1 MTQRLEGKTSRA
13 IETRILLIRGE
24 KVLIDADLAELYGVS
39 TKRLNEQVK
48 RNRNRFP
55 DDFVFSLTQAEK
67 DGVVANCDHLSNLR
81 YSPTLPHA
89 FTEHGAIMAATVLN
103 TETAVRM
110 SVFVVR
116 AFVYLRRAVLDSEK
130 LNRHLDSIDK
140 RLADHDSEI
149 ATLVQAVRTMI
160 KPDSV
165 SKERRI
171 GFQIDDS

>member
-89 FTEHGAIMAATVLN
+89 FTEHGAIMAAN
-103 TETAVRM
+103 YRTE
-110 SVFVVR
+110 
-116 AFVYLRRAVLDSEK
+116 
-130 LNRHLDSIDK
+130 H
-140 RLADHDSEI
+140 
-149 ATLVQAVRTMI
+149 
-160 KPDSV
+160 
-165 SKERRI
+165 
-171 GFQIDDS
+171 